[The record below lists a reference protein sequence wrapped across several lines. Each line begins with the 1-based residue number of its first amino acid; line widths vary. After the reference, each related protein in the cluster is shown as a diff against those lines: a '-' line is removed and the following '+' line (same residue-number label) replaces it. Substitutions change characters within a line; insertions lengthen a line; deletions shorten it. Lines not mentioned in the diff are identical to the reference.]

1 MFDMVDTSFK
11 RIKMLEKEVEK
22 FLVREVKKIGGIS
35 FKFISPGN
43 AGVPDRIVILPTG
56 KVVFVELKTDN
67 GKLTKL
73 QEAQIKKISNLGADA
88 RVLRGIEGV
97 KEFINEIQST

>member
-1 MFDMVDTSFK
+1 MIDMVDTRFK

-22 FLVREVKKIGGIS
+22 FLVREVKKLGGIS

-43 AGVPDRIVILPTG
+43 AGVPDRIVILPSG
-56 KVVFVELKTDN
+56 KVIFVELKTDK

-73 QEAQIKKISNLGADA
+73 QEVQIKKISDLGADA

-97 KEFINEIQST
+97 KEFINGIQPT

>member
-1 MFDMVDTSFK
+1 
-11 RIKMLEKEVEK
+11 MLEKEVEK
-22 FLVREVKKIGGIS
+22 FLVREVKKLGGIS

-43 AGVPDRIVILPTG
+43 AGVPDRIVILPNG
-56 KVVFVELKTDN
+56 RVVFAELKTDK

-73 QEAQIKKISNLGADA
+73 QEVQIKKISDLGADA

-97 KEFINEIQST
+97 REFINEIQST

>member
-1 MFDMVDTSFK
+1 M
-11 RIKMLEKEVEK
+11 IEKEVEK

-43 AGVPDRIVILPTG
+43 AGVPDRIVILPNG
-56 KVVFVELKTDN
+56 RVVFAELKTDK

-73 QEAQIKKISNLGADA
+73 QEVQIKKISDLGADA

>member
-1 MFDMVDTSFK
+1 
-11 RIKMLEKEVEK
+11 MLEKEVEK
-22 FLVREVKKIGGIS
+22 FLVREVKKLGGIS

-43 AGVPDRIVILPTG
+43 AGVPDRIVILPNG
-56 KVVFVELKTDN
+56 RVVFAELKTDK

-73 QEAQIKKISNLGADA
+73 QEVQIKKISDLGADA

-97 KEFINEIQST
+97 KEFINEIQSA

>member
-1 MFDMVDTSFK
+1 MIDMVDTRFK

-22 FLVREVKKIGGIS
+22 FLVREVKKLGGIS

-43 AGVPDRIVILPTG
+43 AGVPDRIVILPSG
-56 KVVFVELKTDN
+56 KVIFVELKTDK

-73 QEAQIKKISNLGADA
+73 QEVQIKKISDLGADV

-97 KEFINEIQST
+97 KEFINEIQPT

>member
-1 MFDMVDTSFK
+1 
-11 RIKMLEKEVEK
+11 MLEQEIEK
-22 FLVREVKKIGGIS
+22 FLVREVKKLGGIS

-43 AGVPDRIVILPTG
+43 AGVPDRIVILPIG
-56 KVVFVELKTDN
+56 KVIFVELKTDK

-73 QEAQIKKISNLGADA
+73 QEVQIKKISDLGADA

>member
-1 MFDMVDTSFK
+1 
-11 RIKMLEKEVEK
+11 MLEKEVEK
-22 FLVREVKKIGGIS
+22 FLLREVKKIGGVS

-56 KVVFVELKTDN
+56 KVVFVELKTDK

-73 QEAQIKKISNLGADA
+73 QEVQIKKISNLGADA

>member
-1 MFDMVDTSFK
+1 
-11 RIKMLEKEVEK
+11 MLEKEVEK
-22 FLVREVKKIGGIS
+22 YLVREVKKIGGIS

-56 KVVFVELKTDN
+56 KVVFVELKTDR

-73 QEAQIKKISNLGADA
+73 QEVQIKKISDLGADT

>member
-1 MFDMVDTSFK
+1 
-11 RIKMLEKEVEK
+11 MLEKEVEK
-22 FLVREVKKIGGIS
+22 YLVREVKKIGGIS

-56 KVVFVELKTDN
+56 KVVFVELKTDK

-73 QEAQIKKISNLGADA
+73 QESQIRKITGLGAEVK
-88 RVLRGIEGV
+88 VLYGIEGV
-97 KEFINEIQST
+97 RKFINEIQST

>member
-1 MFDMVDTSFK
+1 
-11 RIKMLEKEVEK
+11 MLEKEIEK
-22 FLVREVKKIGGIS
+22 FLVREVKKLGGIS

-43 AGVPDRIVILPTG
+43 AGVPDRIVILPIG
-56 KVVFVELKTDN
+56 KVIFVELKTDK

-73 QEAQIKKISNLGADA
+73 QEVQIKADA

>member
-1 MFDMVDTSFK
+1 MVDTRFE

-43 AGVPDRIVILPTG
+43 AGVPDRIVILPSG
-56 KVVFVELKTDN
+56 KVVFVELKTDK

-73 QEAQIKKISNLGADA
+73 QEVQIKKISDLGADA

-97 KEFINEIQST
+97 KEFINEIQSA

>member
-1 MFDMVDTSFK
+1 
-11 RIKMLEKEVEK
+11 MLEKEIEK
-22 FLVREVKKIGGIS
+22 FLVREVKKLGGIS

-43 AGVPDRIVILPTG
+43 AGVPDRIVILPSG
-56 KVVFVELKTDN
+56 KVVFVELKTDK

-73 QEAQIKKISNLGADA
+73 QEVQIKKISDLGADA

-97 KEFINEIQST
+97 KEFINEIQSA

>member
-1 MFDMVDTSFK
+1 
-11 RIKMLEKEVEK
+11 MLEKEVEK

-43 AGVPDRIVILPTG
+43 AGVPDRIVILPNG
-56 KVVFVELKTDN
+56 RVVFVELKTDK

-73 QEAQIKKISNLGADA
+73 QELQIKKISDLGADV

-97 KEFINEIQST
+97 KEFINEIQSA

>member
-1 MFDMVDTSFK
+1 MVDISFE

-22 FLVREVKKIGGIS
+22 FLVREVKKIGGVS

-56 KVVFVELKTDN
+56 KVVFVELKTDK

-73 QEAQIKKISNLGADA
+73 QEVQIKKISDLGADA
-88 RVLRGIEGV
+88 RVLRGVEGV
-97 KEFINEIQST
+97 KEFINEIQSA

>member
-1 MFDMVDTSFK
+1 
-11 RIKMLEKEVEK
+11 MLEKEVEK
-22 FLVREVKKIGGIS
+22 YLVREIKKLGGVS

-56 KVVFVELKTDN
+56 KVVFVELKTDK

-73 QEAQIKKISNLGADA
+73 QESQIRKITGLGAEVK
-88 RVLRGIEGV
+88 VLYGIEGV
-97 KEFINEIQST
+97 RKFINEIQST

>member
-1 MFDMVDTSFK
+1 
-11 RIKMLEKEVEK
+11 MLEKEVEK
-22 FLVREVKKIGGIS
+22 YLVREIKKLGGVS

-56 KVVFVELKTDN
+56 KVVFVELKTDK

-73 QEAQIKKISNLGADA
+73 QESQIRKISGLGAEVK
-88 RVLRGIEGV
+88 VLYGIEGV
-97 KEFINEIQST
+97 KKFINEIQST

>member
-1 MFDMVDTSFK
+1 MVDTSFK

>member
-1 MFDMVDTSFK
+1 MVDTSFE

-22 FLVREVKKIGGIS
+22 FLVREIKKLGGVS

-56 KVVFVELKTDN
+56 KVVFVELKTDR

-73 QEAQIKKISNLGADA
+73 QEVQIKKISNLRADA

>member
-1 MFDMVDTSFK
+1 
-11 RIKMLEKEVEK
+11 MLEKEVEK
-22 FLVREVKKIGGIS
+22 FLVREVKKLGGIS

-43 AGVPDRIVILPTG
+43 AGVPDRIVILPIG
-56 KVVFVELKTDN
+56 KVIFVELKTDK

-73 QEAQIKKISNLGADA
+73 QEVQIKKISDLGADA

>member
-1 MFDMVDTSFK
+1 
-11 RIKMLEKEVEK
+11 MLEKEVEK
-22 FLVREVKKIGGIS
+22 FLVREVKKIGGVS

-43 AGVPDRIVILPTG
+43 AGVPDRIVMLPNG
-56 KVVFVELKTDN
+56 KVVFVELKTDK

-73 QEAQIKKISNLGADA
+73 QEVQIKKISNLGADA

-97 KEFINEIQST
+97 REFINEIQST

>member
-1 MFDMVDTSFK
+1 MIDMVDTRFG

-43 AGVPDRIVILPTG
+43 AGVPDRIVILPNG
-56 KVVFVELKTDN
+56 RVVFAELKTDK

-73 QEAQIKKISNLGADA
+73 QEVQIKKISDLGADV

-97 KEFINEIQST
+97 KEFINEIQSA

>member
-1 MFDMVDTSFK
+1 
-11 RIKMLEKEVEK
+11 MLEKEVEK
-22 FLVREVKKIGGIS
+22 FLVRQVKKLGGIS

-43 AGVPDRIVILPTG
+43 AGVPDRIVILPNG
-56 KVVFVELKTDN
+56 KVLFVELKTDK

-73 QEAQIKKISNLGADA
+73 QEVQIKKISDLGADV

-97 KEFINEIQST
+97 KEFINEIQPT